1 MLTTG
6 PRPDPDT
13 PSTSPASAQDRESPA
28 DAPSERR
35 RRVHEAIDP
44 GVGRGLEIG
53 PLCSPLVTKDDG
65 DVVYVDVLSTE
76 GLRAHYAADPT
87 VDSTMIVDVD
97 APLLLDGRL
106 RSITEATADAG
117 PFDWAVASHV
127 IEHVPDMIG
136 WLADV
141 AEVLV
146 DDGRLLLVIPDRRYS
161 FDALRA
167 RTTVGQLL
175 QAHEARDQR
184 PSIRA
189 VYDHFSDAVSISSH
203 EAWTGR
209 VPDIGARVH
218 DRAYLAGVLRRYGES
233 PDYIDC
239 HVWLFTPQEFV
250 QQLAELAEQGLLD
263 FVVETVVPTARFD
276 LEYFVTLRR
285 IPRAT
290 TDGDRAALLD
300 GAFTCPSDNGPA
312 TLPPGVTMRALSER
326 EARLLDTKRRLLEAA
341 RARLARWR
349 RTPASSITPPVRSE
363 DA

>member
-1 MLTTG
+1 MVTTG
-6 PRPDPDT
+6 PRPDSDT
-13 PSTSPASAQDRESPA
+13 PWISPATDKDGEPPA
-28 DAPSERR
+28 DALPGRR
-35 RRVHEAIDP
+35 RRVHEVINP
-44 GVGRGLEIG
+44 SVGRGLEIG
-53 PLCSPLVTKDDG
+53 PLCSPLVTKDEG
-65 DVVYVDVLSTE
+65 DVFYVDVLPTE

-87 VDSTMIVDVD
+87 VDGALIVDVD
-97 APLLLDGRL
+97 VPLLVDGRL
-106 RSITEATADAG
+106 RSIEEATGEVA

-141 AEVLV
+141 ADVLV

-209 VPDIGARVH
+209 VPTIDARVH
-218 DRAYLAGVLRRYGES
+218 DRAYLAGVLRRYGET

-250 QQLAELAEQGLLD
+250 QQLAELAERGLLD
-263 FVVETVVPTARFD
+263 FVVETVVPTAPFD

-290 TDGDRAALLD
+290 TDDDRAALFD
-300 GAFTCPSDNGPA
+300 GGFVCPDDVPA
-312 TLPPGVTMRALSER
+312 ASPPGVTMRALSER
-326 EARLLDTKRRLLEAA
+326 EASLLDAKRRLLEGA

-349 RTPASSITPPVRSE
+349 GRRATSSTPPPVT
-363 DA
+363 